1 MRTCEF
7 MVFSQFVIACWV
19 SYSLYSMV
27 INVTIESM
35 LLGSREHQQS
45 LEVLKSTAQTDM
57 LNLHNSTV
65 LTLLM
70 GDIKPRANI
79 Q

>member
-1 MRTCEF
+1 MRTCES

-35 LLGSREHQQS
+35 LLGRR
-45 LEVLKSTAQTDM
+45 EVLKSAAQTDM
-57 LNLHNSTV
+57 LNLHNSKV

-70 GDIKPRANI
+70 GVYIAKS
-79 Q
+79 

>member
-1 MRTCEF
+1 MRTSEF
-7 MVFSQFVIACWV
+7 MVFSQFVIACLV
-19 SYSLYSMV
+19 AYSLYSMA

-35 LLGSREHQQS
+35 LLGSRGHQQS
-45 LEVLKSTAQTDM
+45 LEVLESTAHRDM
-57 LNLHNSTV
+57 LNLHNSKV
-65 LTLLM
+65 LALLM